1 MLRRD
6 CSLSIV
12 PGDFHA
18 FLFLKIQ
25 FRTDLFTGN
34 SLHLKI
40 VTQSNKLFIT
50 KASNL
55 VSGTLKL
62 AVSCNG
68 PYTLQVTGSSPLDFT
83 YQLLD
88 VEDPERGTTR
98 RVVGNPLRGK
108 ETCEWAVGM
117 KVCKK
122 APVFFGFFL
131 LYKIYCELYL
141 AFRVSCLF
149 MSFKQLNEQP
159 PNFWPSPFQSF
170 FSNVFLSMVS
180 FHCLKAVCF

>member
-12 PGDFHA
+12 PGDFHTL
-18 FLFLKIQ
+18 LFLKIQ

-88 VEDPERGTTR
+88 VEDLERGTTR

-108 ETCEWAVGM
+108 ETCEWAVCM

-122 APVFFGFFL
+122 SSSFLWIFFVIQNL
-131 LYKIYCELYL
+131 LRALFSVPGELSIHEL
-141 AFRVSCLF
+141 
-149 MSFKQLNEQP
+149 
-159 PNFWPSPFQSF
+159 
-170 FSNVFLSMVS
+170 
-180 FHCLKAVCF
+180 

>member
-1 MLRRD
+1 M
-6 CSLSIV
+6 
-12 PGDFHA
+12 
-18 FLFLKIQ
+18 
-25 FRTDLFTGN
+25 
-34 SLHLKI
+34 HLKI

-88 VEDPERGTTR
+88 VEDLQRGTTR

-108 ETCEWAVGM
+108 ETCEWAVCM

-122 APVFFGFFL
+122 ATVLFRFFL
-131 LYKIYCELYL
+131 LYKIYCELYS
-141 AFRVSCLF
+141 ASG
-149 MSFKQLNEQP
+149 
-159 PNFWPSPFQSF
+159 
-170 FSNVFLSMVS
+170 
-180 FHCLKAVCF
+180 